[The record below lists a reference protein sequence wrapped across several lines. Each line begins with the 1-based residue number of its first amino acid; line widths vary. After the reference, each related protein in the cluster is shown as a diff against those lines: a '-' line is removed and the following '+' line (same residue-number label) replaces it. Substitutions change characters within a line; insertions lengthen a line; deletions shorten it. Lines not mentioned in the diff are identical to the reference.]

1 MADAFPVVFTG
12 KASLI
17 SAAWARSVFR
27 FKSGEPWPATT
38 KRTERKNK
46 KAERKKQMGKVI
58 ITAAL
63 TGNIHTPSMSPYLPL
78 TPKQLIDEA
87 VRCEQAGA
95 TAVHIHA
102 RDPKDGKPTTDVE
115 IYREI
120 LSGIK
125 AKTNLVITPT
135 TGGTATMTPEQRI
148 AVVRELKPEMATFN
162 AGSLNFALY
171 PVVSKIEKFKYPWE
185 KEFLMSTES
194 FIFPNT
200 FTSLKVFCQT
210 MNETQTRPEL
220 EVYDVGQI
228 TNLAQI
234 MQEGYLK
241 RPLYL
246 QFVLGILGGIPATVE
261 NLVFLINTAQKVLG
275 EFQWSVCAAGRNQFP
290 MGVVNMIQGGYM
302 RVGLED
308 NLYLSKG
315 VLAKS
320 NAEQVEKAI
329 RFAHEL
335 GLEIASPDDAR
346 SMLQLKGLDK
356 VNF

>member
-1 MADAFPVVFTG
+1 
-12 KASLI
+12 
-17 SAAWARSVFR
+17 
-27 FKSGEPWPATT
+27 
-38 KRTERKNK
+38 
-46 KAERKKQMGKVI
+46 MGKVI

-63 TGNIHTPSMSPYLPL
+63 TGNIHTPSMSPYLPI
-78 TPKQLIDEA
+78 TPQQLIEEA
-87 VRCEQAGA
+87 VRCEKAGA
-95 TAVHIHA
+95 AVVHVHA

-125 AKTNLVITPT
+125 AKTGLVVSPT

-171 PVVSKIEKFKYPWE
+171 PVISKIEEFKYPWE
-185 KEFLMSTES
+185 KDFLEGTES

-210 MNETQTRPEL
+210 MNEVQTRPEL

-234 MQEGYLK
+234 IAEGYLK
-241 RPLYL
+241 EPLYL
-246 QFVLGILGGIPATVE
+246 QFVLGILGGIPATVD
-261 NLVFLINTAQKVLG
+261 NLVFLTNTAKKTLG
-275 EFQWSVCAAGRNQFP
+275 KFELSVCAAGRFQFP
-290 MGVVNMIQGGYM
+290 MGVINMIQGGHM

-308 NLYLSKG
+308 NLYINKG
-315 VLAKS
+315 ELAKS
-320 NAEQVEKAI
+320 SAEQVEKAI
-329 RFAHEL
+329 RIAREL
-335 GLEIASPDDAR
+335 GLEIASPEDAR
-346 SMLQLKGLDK
+346 QILGLKGPDK

>member
-1 MADAFPVVFTG
+1 
-12 KASLI
+12 
-17 SAAWARSVFR
+17 
-27 FKSGEPWPATT
+27 
-38 KRTERKNK
+38 
-46 KAERKKQMGKVI
+46 MGKVI

-63 TGNIHTPSMSPYLPL
+63 TGNIHTPSMSPYLPI
-78 TPKQLIDEA
+78 TPGQLIDEA

-95 TAVHIHA
+95 GVVHVHA
-102 RDPKDGKPTTDVE
+102 RNPEDGKPTTDVE

-125 AKTNLVITPT
+125 SKTNLVVSPT

-148 AVVRELKPEMATFN
+148 RVVRELKPEMATFN

-171 PVVSKIEKFKYPWE
+171 PVVDKVEEFKYPWE
-185 KEFLMSTES
+185 KDFLESTEG

-210 MNETQTRPEL
+210 MNEVQTKPEL

-234 MQEGYLK
+234 IEEGYLK
-241 RPLYL
+241 KPLYL
-246 QFVLGILGGIPATVE
+246 QFVLGILGGIPATLD
-261 NLVFLINTAQKVLG
+261 NLLFLTNTARKILG
-275 EFQWSVCAAGRNQFP
+275 EFELSVCAAGKHQFP
-290 MGVVNMIQGGYM
+290 MGIANMIQGGHM

-308 NLYLSKG
+308 NLYISKG
-315 VLAKS
+315 KLAKS
-320 NAEQVEKAI
+320 SAEQVEKAI
-329 RFAHEL
+329 HLAHEL
-335 GLEIASPDDAR
+335 GLDTASSDDAR
-346 SMLQLKGLDK
+346 GILGLKGSDK